1 MNSMRVGFL
10 VSSISRLGGGVSE
23 AVVKMATG
31 LRPLGILP
39 IIFTARD
46 KFTDQ
51 ARQRMPGI
59 EVVAHDTLGLPI
71 FNYIP
76 KLLPEILSRDIDI
89 LHLHGVWQYP
99 SIVGSTW
106 RRRTGRPYVIS
117 PHGMLDEWIL
127 SRGRMKKF
135 LAHYAYEYRN
145 LASATLFHAITSNE
159 KEQIHRYVPNA
170 RIVVIP
176 NSIEKDS
183 SQILQGKEIS
193 STNEF
198 SGKRPFILYLGR
210 IHEKKNI
217 EKAIDA
223 WIGLNDE
230 NKLGEYRFLI
240 AGWGEESYV
249 SIIKKKIQASGND
262 SRIEF
267 LGPIFGQHKQNLLTN
282 AKFILLPSHS
292 EGMPMVILEA
302 WSEGTPALMS
312 QYCNLELG
320 FQKGAAVDC
329 GVTHDSIRDAL
340 IYATTVPSDR
350 WKEMSH
356 AAQDLVTATFSTRVV
371 ATSWIET
378 YSNLLNQ
385 KPKAENHRYQTDGI
399 GSLECKN

>member
-1 MNSMRVGFL
+1 LNSIRVGFL

-31 LRPLGILP
+31 LRPFGILP
-39 IIFTARD
+39 VIFIARD

-89 LHLHGVWQYP
+89 LHLHGIWQYP
-99 SIVGSTW
+99 SVVGSTW

-135 LAHYAYEYRN
+135 LAHHAYERRN

-176 NSIEKDS
+176 NSVEKDN
-183 SQILQGKEIS
+183 SQNVHGKELS
-193 STNEF
+193 SAEF
-198 SGKRPFILYLGR
+198 SDKRPFIIYLGR

-217 EKAIDA
+217 EMAIDA
-223 WIGLNDE
+223 WISLKDE
-230 NKLGEYRFLI
+230 NKLREYRFLI
-240 AGWGEESYV
+240 AGWGEDSYV
-249 SIIKKKIQASGND
+249 SIIKKKILTSGNH

-267 LGPIFGQHKQNLLTN
+267 LGPIFGQHKKNLLTN

-320 FQKGAAVDC
+320 FQTGAAVDC
-329 GVTHDSIRDAL
+329 GITHNSIRDAL
-340 IYATTVPSDR
+340 IYATTVSSDR

-371 ATSWIET
+371 AASWIET

-385 KPKAENHRYQTDGI
+385 KPKAANHRHRTNRIESQ
-399 GSLECKN
+399 ECKN